1 MLLCEVKKPKN
12 LMSKADMRKRIDQLN
27 KAKSKLDPG
36 NIVAR
41 NQIERE
47 LKNLYNKYH
56 TYYSRVSVVS
66 GGLPGSKR

>member
-12 LMSKADMRKRIDQLN
+12 LMSKADMKKRIDQLT
-27 KAKSKLDPG
+27 KALKNLKPG
-36 NIVAR
+36 NIDAR
-41 NQIERE
+41 NQMQRE
-47 LKNLYNKYH
+47 LKNLHNKYH